1 MGLCTSEYG
10 DWGKGQVLKS
20 PAALK
25 LLGRAWKGMFSPAGL
40 SFVPQ
45 DGLPNPALQ
54 IRPEPRLTLPRGPK
68 SDDPPGAV
76 PTSASAVGE

>member
-10 DWGKGQVLKS
+10 DWGRGQAPKS

-25 LLGRAWKGMFSPAGL
+25 LGRAWKGMFSPAGL
-40 SFVPQ
+40 SFVPL
-45 DGLPNPALQ
+45 DELPNPALQ

-68 SDDPPGAV
+68 SEDPPGAV
-76 PTSASAVGE
+76 PTSASAGGE